1 MEGKSGSGVT
11 KSSTRPAARASD
23 VIKKWTF
30 AANLSWLFQ
39 EWPFLD
45 RFAAAADAGLTA
57 VEYLFPYDHAPG
69 DIAQRL
75 ARHGLKQVLFN
86 LPPGDFAA
94 GERGIAALAGREAD
108 FRASVETALNY
119 ARATGTPRLHLM
131 AGIAAGE
138 GAMALYRDA
147 LKFACEAAARD
158 GIEIVIEP
166 INGRDIPGYLMNDFT
181 LAQRLIEGLQL
192 PNLGLQF
199 DIYHRQIL
207 HGDVTR
213 GLQALLPITRHIQ
226 VASVPLRQEPTTGE
240 LDDARVFDTL
250 TKLGYDGFV
259 GCEYRPANGTLAG
272 LGWMRSLI

>member
-1 MEGKSGSGVT
+1 MEGKSGPGVT
-11 KSSTRPAARASD
+11 KSFTRPAPRASN

-45 RFAAAADAGLTA
+45 RFAAAADAGFTA
-57 VEYLFPYDHAPG
+57 VEYLFPYDHAPD

-86 LPPGDFAA
+86 LPPGNSAA
-94 GERGIAALAGREAD
+94 GERGIAALAGREEQ
-108 FRASVETALNY
+108 FRASVQTALKY

-138 GAMALYRDA
+138 AAIALYRDA

-158 GIEIVIEP
+158 GIEILIEP
-166 INGRDIPGYLMNDFT
+166 LNTSDNPGYLMRDFA
-181 LAQRLIEGLQL
+181 LAQRLIEDLAL

-213 GLQALLPITRHIQ
+213 GLEALLPITRHIQ

-240 LDDARVFDTL
+240 LNDARVFDTL
-250 TKLGYDGFV
+250 TRLGYGGFV
-259 GCEYRPANGTLAG
+259 GCEYGPANGTLAG
-272 LGWMRSLI
+272 LDWMRRLT

>member
-1 MEGKSGSGVT
+1 M
-11 KSSTRPAARASD
+11 SSRLR
-23 VIKKWTF
+23 F
-30 AANLSWLFQ
+30 AANLSWLFL

-45 RFAAAADAGLTA
+45 RFAAAADAGFTA

-69 DIAQRL
+69 DIAAQL
-75 ARHGLKQVLFN
+75 ARHNLQQVLFN

-94 GERGIAALAGREAD
+94 GDRGIAAFPARVQE

-131 AGIAAGE
+131 AGIASGGE
-138 GAMALYRDA
+138 AIAAYQDA
-147 LKFACEAAARD
+147 LKFACEAASRH
-158 GIEIVIEP
+158 GIEILIEP
-166 INGRDIPGYLMNDFT
+166 INGRDIPGYLMNDFG
-181 LAQRLIEGLQL
+181 LAEWLITESRL

-213 GLQALLPITRHIQ
+213 GLETLLPITGHIQ
-226 VASVPLRQEPTTGE
+226 VSSVPLRHEPTTGE
-240 LDDARVFDTL
+240 LDDRRVFDTL
-250 TKLGYDGFV
+250 TRLGYGGFI

-272 LGWMRSLI
+272 LSWMKGLV